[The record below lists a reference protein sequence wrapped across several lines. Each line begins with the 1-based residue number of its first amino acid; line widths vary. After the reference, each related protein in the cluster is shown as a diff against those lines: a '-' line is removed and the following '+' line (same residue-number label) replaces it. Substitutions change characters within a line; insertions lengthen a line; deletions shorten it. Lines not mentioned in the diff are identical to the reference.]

1 MVDSVARQVLS
12 RRMEGKLIM
21 EKPSAATQQ
30 VRAYWNGVEI
40 LNGKCSRAMACQII
54 CSMQDEFAGSSHQAC
69 ELEASR
75 VAASFLNSG
84 IGAATHFLFS
94 DETGSAEV
102 CVNF

>member
-1 MVDSVARQVLS
+1 
-12 RRMEGKLIM
+12 M

-54 CSMQDEFAGSSHQAC
+54 CSMQYEFAGNSEKLC
-69 ELEASR
+69 REEADRITTSL
-75 VAASFLNSG
+75 LNSG
-84 IGAATHFLFS
+84 IGAATHFHFS